1 MLWPLLLLSIGG
13 LMLGP
18 ALVAMGHGR
27 RTLAAAIDGLTLGIL
42 PMLVLTRLLPH
53 TMEQLRGW
61 AVAIAVV
68 GFVMVSFAHRGG
80 HGLEARIGRAVVV
93 PTLFVHALADGA
105 GLAIAAHTHSAG
117 WLLGAALILH
127 RLPEGLFVAT
137 ALAPPSMERNVRRTL
152 VPVAILAAGT
162 LVGALSG
169 GTVLALL
176 PESLLD
182 GVVAFGLGAML
193 RLVLH
198 THNPPPDTR
207 GRAASGLAFVLGIGL
222 VLLLPD
228 PIGILRRAQPRELS
242 LVQSVGPL
250 FIETA
255 PAFLIGLVATG
266 AMHGFLPRRVSGWLR
281 GGGTASQAARGVA
294 FGLPL
299 PICSCGVVPVARKL
313 FVLGVPAAAVVAFAV
328 ATPEL
333 GVDSALLSFRLLGV
347 PLTLARIVASAVL
360 AFLVAIV
367 VARFVTPADE
377 SSFASFGP
385 PPDEDVAGARPPT
398 TRERLRVAVRD
409 GLVDGLDHLGAWY
422 VVGILVAAVFEASV
436 DPSLAAR
443 LPKPFDMFAS
453 IALAIPVYVCAQGG
467 TPIAAMMIHK
477 GFSTAAALALLLVG
491 PATNLPILAV
501 LRRELGARAAV
512 AFALTSIAIAMTIA
526 LIVDRVVP
534 VSSVPAIHPLVA
546 HDHHLVEW
554 VAAGVLT
561 LMLLSSVVRMGPR
574 GWFAAMAIE
583 SHEEHSHEHGCA
595 HDHDGHDHA
604 LT

>member
-1 MLWPLLLLSIGG
+1 LWLLLLLSIGG
-13 LMLGP
+13 LLLGP
-18 ALVAMGHGR
+18 ALVAMGRGR
-27 RTLAAAIDGLTLGIL
+27 RTLAAAVDGLTLGVL

-53 TMEQLRGW
+53 TMESLRGW

-68 GFVMVSFAHRGG
+68 GFVAVSFAHRGG

-93 PTLFVHALADGA
+93 PTLFLHALADGA
-105 GLAIAAHTHSAG
+105 GLAIAAHSKNTG
-117 WLLGAALILH
+117 WLLGAALVLH

-137 ALAPPSMERNVRRTL
+137 ALAPPSIETNIKRTL

-162 LVGALSG
+162 IVGALSG
-169 GTVLALL
+169 HTALAML
-176 PESLLD
+176 PESLID

-198 THNPPPDTR
+198 THAPPHDTR
-207 GRAASGLAFVLGIGL
+207 GRAASGIAFIVGIAL

-228 PIGILRRAQPRELS
+228 PLGILTKAQPRELS

-250 FIETA
+250 FVETA
-255 PAFLIGLVATG
+255 PAFLIGLIATG

-281 GGGTASQAARGVA
+281 GGGAPSQAVRGVA

-313 FVLGVPAAAVVAFAV
+313 FVLGVPAAAVVAFAI
-328 ATPEL
+328 ATPEI

-347 PLTLARIVASAVL
+347 PLTLARIAASAVL
-360 AFLVAIV
+360 AFVVGIV
-367 VARFVTPADE
+367 VSRFVAPADE

-398 TRERLRVAVRD
+398 TRERLRVAARD

-436 DPSLAAR
+436 DPSIAAR

-453 IALAIPVYVCAQGG
+453 VALAIPVYVCAQGG

-477 GFSTAAALALLLVG
+477 GFSTAAALSLLLVG

-501 LRRELGARAAV
+501 LRRELGTRAAA

-526 LIVDRVVP
+526 LLVDRLIP
-534 VSSVPAIHPLVA
+534 TASVPAIHPLVA
-546 HDHHLVEW
+546 HDHHVLEW
-554 VAAGVLT
+554 LAAAAVV
-561 LMLLSSVVRMGPR
+561 LMLFSSIVRMGPR
-574 GWFAAMAIE
+574 GWFAAMAID
-583 SHEEHSHEHGCA
+583 SHEEHVHEHGCG